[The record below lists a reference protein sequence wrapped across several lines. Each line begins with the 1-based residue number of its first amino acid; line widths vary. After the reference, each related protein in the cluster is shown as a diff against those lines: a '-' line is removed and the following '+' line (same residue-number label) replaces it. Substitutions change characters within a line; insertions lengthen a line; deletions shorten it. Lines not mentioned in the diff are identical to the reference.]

1 MEKAVEGY
9 IKNGEIFLFE
19 DIKMKSGKVKVIF
32 QEEDED
38 VEITDDFLLKNRLK
52 VRTRNFKFN
61 REELYDRKQQFSF

>member
-19 DIKMKSGKVKVIF
+19 DIKMKSGKVRIIF
-32 QEEDED
+32 EEENDED

-52 VRTRNFKFN
+52 VRTRNFRFN
-61 REELYDRKQQFSF
+61 RDEIYDRKSLS